1 MYSDFW
7 NPTRRCCSPIPICR
21 IFRNIFVHA
30 LRGFEIIR
38 RFEHSPARVYD
49 YKPFKNTAVN
59 YTEFRQYGFIAVF
72 RIIEKL
78 LDCKVY
84 LDLYVKVR
92 NDWQNNDAM
101 LGSTGLGKDID
112 E

>member
-1 MYSDFW
+1 M
-7 NPTRRCCSPIPICR
+7 IKR
-21 IFRNIFVHA
+21 IGTAARRNI
-30 LRGFEIIR
+30 
-38 RFEHSPARVYD
+38 
-49 YKPFKNTAVN
+49 
-59 YTEFRQYGFIAVF
+59 
-72 RIIEKL
+72 EKM